1 MEVLGR
7 IMANDNAVA
16 SLVELGRTNP
26 QSKQAIQYTLNII
39 NSVSPTTERLQR
51 QEYLDSLSQPQPPLE

>member
-1 MEVLGR
+1 
-7 IMANDNAVA
+7 MANDDAVA
-16 SLVELGRTNP
+16 TLVMLGKTNP

-51 QEYLDSLSQPQPPLE
+51 QEYLQSLSQPQVPIGPAPQ